1 MNKKKKLAIITIL
14 IIVIHIF
21 YLIRY
26 GEYLIRQT
34 WLVRDDGATYYLSQ
48 SLHKYR
54 LSKVNNI
61 LFPKEIS
68 YEIIP
73 NADYSSRLLAK
84 AINVTLIYRTIQLFQ
99 IIIIVVLIVRLK
111 NYKE

>member
-68 YEIIP
+68 YEIIS

-84 AINVTLIYRTIQLFQ
+84 AINVTLIYRTIQFIQ
-99 IIIIVVLIVRLK
+99 IIIIVILLVKLK
-111 NYKE
+111 RYK